1 MRDKIKTET
10 VQKKTLRVAAYCRVS
25 TDDEGQESSFEVQQ
39 SFFHRLIEENPDWT
53 LVKIYADQ
61 GISGTSLRKRV
72 EFNQML
78 QDCRDGKIDLI
89 LTKSISRFARN
100 TVDCLNIIREMKSR
114 DIPIVFHKEG
124 INTLSAAGEVLI
136 TIMASL
142 AQAESESISKNV
154 KLGIQYRFKEGR
166 RIDNPKNMLGYT
178 TNFAGECVID
188 EEQAAIVR
196 RIYREFLD
204 GKTFGQIGAG
214 LSKDGIKTNR
224 GGSTWAAINICYI
237 LENEKYAGNVLL
249 QKYHKKDVLSHR
261 SEFNDG
267 SVPQYL
273 SENCHPAIIPQ
284 FIFNL
289 VQEKLARYDTDRMT
303 AKSRRTRNNF
313 GLFGIVRC
321 DARSCPE
328 AAIFQHVSANDT
340 WHCYRG
346 SQDACC
352 NRIVK
357 TATIYR
363 AVESAIKNL
372 HVERDHLIRLIDEN
386 KVDEES
392 MTEFSINHVGEEW
405 ERSEVGEH
413 LLQIHRARSLLQFG
427 GYYVEFGDP
436 DVDEFYNKS
445 IPKEAALEDI
455 IMRFVDSIIVEKT
468 GIRVDFKAGVGIA
481 TPFAFLID

>member
-1 MRDKIKTET
+1 MPVKIIKARTKVEA

-188 EEQAAIVR
+188 EEQAAVVR

-214 LSKDGIKTNR
+214 LAKDNIKTNR
-224 GGSTWAAINICYI
+224 GTPTWAAVNIRYI
-237 LENEKYAGNVLL
+237 LENEKYAGHALL
-249 QKYHKKDVLSHR
+249 QKYHKKDVLAHR
-261 SEFNDG
+261 SDFNDG

-289 VQEKLARYDTDRMT
+289 VQEKLARFDADRL
-303 AKSRRTRNNF
+303 AGRLRRTRNNS

-321 DARSCPE
+321 DGGACSEE
-328 AAIFQHVSANDT
+328 ATYQHVSANDT
-340 WHCYRG
+340 WHCYKG
-346 SQDACC
+346 SKDRCPV
-352 NRIVK
+352 RSVST
-357 TATIYR
+357 TALYR
-363 AVESAIKNL
+363 AVENAINLLNTEEMVILLTDSRAMESSRFMAPHIGEAWQPSA
-372 HVERDHLIRLIDEN
+372 
-386 KVDEES
+386 
-392 MTEFSINHVGEEW
+392 VGEE
-405 ERSEVGEH
+405 
-413 LLQIHRARSLLQFG
+413 LLRIHVVRSLLQLTG
-427 GYYVEFGDP
+427 QKVESGDGEVDAFYAETMP
-436 DVDEFYNKS
+436 PEMDV
-445 IPKEAALEDI
+445 EDI
-455 IMRFVDSIIVEKT
+455 IMRFVEAIVVGEK
-468 GIRVDFKAGVGIA
+468 GIQVRFKGV
-481 TPFAFLID
+481 